1 MNLFKRL
8 ITLAVFSSAIVG
20 WVGAEAIPPIDKTP
34 VIVFINGKKYY
45 IHTVKAGDTLYSIAK
60 AYEVSEAAI
69 KECNPSSADGLKIDQ
84 TIKIPVPEKVQ
95 AEARAEKKRKREYLN
110 HKIKAGETLY
120 GIARDY
126 NISVATLMEDNP
138 DVNPQ
143 TLIIGQTLWVR
154 KAEIGSSSEQEAKA
168 DMAEYA
174 DNLNKATDDGYI
186 YHVVMP
192 GETIYSLARRF
203 GITENEFVAMN
214 DVDGGLK
221 SGAVVRVPDPDHNI
235 KQVAELAEADAAK
248 EQAQPAG
255 GRHAGNVSFRA
266 IPLSETLEVALMLP
280 LEVSSRP
287 NASYVEFYQGFLLGL
302 EELKEQG
309 RGAVNL
315 TLYNTAH
322 DQLKVQQIVGSESFA
337 STDLIVGPVYEDELK
352 PVVDFAEANGVPVVS
367 PLANLSAVESPTLFQ
382 LAPAAENKYDKIDNL
397 IDGGRDIYLI
407 YASANDGEFEKEI
420 LAELEGKPRYSY
432 TYSYNQ
438 RSIFTPRDASSPAIS
453 DIADVLKG
461 ERPCLFIVLANSE
474 TDVDRILGTIS
485 SANTSIVERGTKSAQ
500 YVVLG
505 TSRWGRFNN
514 IDHTSFFNNNVVMIS
529 TYHAKRD
536 SEAVRDFDSR
546 YIETY
551 GMLPSLYSYR
561 GYDAAMIF
569 VAGMRS
575 DIEYRMLDK
584 RYAPL
589 QTEYKFRQTGEGGRY
604 VNQEWMRVNYN
615 SNYTITLE

>member
-8 ITLAVFSSAIVG
+8 ITLAMFSTAVVG
-20 WVGAEAIPPIDKTP
+20 WVGVQALPPVEKTP

-45 IHTVKAGDTLYSIAK
+45 IHTVKSGDTLYSIAK
-60 AYEVSEAAI
+60 AYEVSEAVI
-69 KECNPSSADGLKIDQ
+69 KECNPGAADGLKIDQ

-95 AEARAEKKRKREYLN
+95 AEARAEKKRKREYLS

-143 TLIIGQTLWVR
+143 ALNVGKSLWVR
-154 KAEIGSSSEQEAKA
+154 KAEIGSSSEQEAK
-168 DMAEYA
+168 DDITEYA
-174 DNLNKATDDGYI
+174 DNLNRAADDGYI

-192 GETIYSLARRF
+192 GETIYSLARRY

-221 SGAVVRVPDPDHNI
+221 SGAVVRVPDPDRNA
-235 KQVAELAEADAAK
+235 KEVAELAQAEAAAQNQG
-248 EQAQPAG
+248 EQG
-255 GRHAGNVSFRA
+255 HGNVDVAFRS
-266 IPLSETLEVALMLP
+266 IPSSEPLDIALMLP
-280 LEVSSRP
+280 LEVSSKP

-302 EELKEQG
+302 ERLKEEG

-315 TLYNTAH
+315 TVYNTGH
-322 DQLKVQQIVGSESFA
+322 DQLKVKEIVDNGAFDA
-337 STDLIVGPVYEDELK
+337 TDLVVGPVYEDELK
-352 PVVDFAEANGVPVVS
+352 PVVEFAEKRGVPVVS
-367 PLANLSAVESPTLFQ
+367 PLANLSAVQSPVLYQ
-382 LAPAAENKYDKIDNL
+382 LSPAPEQKYAKIGNL

-407 YASANDGEFEKEI
+407 YASSNDSEFEREI
-420 LAELEGKPRYSY
+420 IAELEGKSRYSY
-432 TYSYNQ
+432 TYSFNQ
-438 RSIFTPRDASSPAIS
+438 KSIFTPRDASSPAIA
-453 DIADVLKG
+453 DMADVLKG
-461 ERPCLFIVLANSE
+461 ERPCLFIVLANAE
-474 TDVDRILGTIS
+474 TDVDRILATIS

-536 SEAVRDFDSR
+536 SAAVRDFDSR
-546 YIETY
+546 YIKSY
-551 GMLPSLYSYR
+551 GTLPSLYSYR
-561 GYDAAMIF
+561 GYDAAVIF
-569 VAGMRS
+569 GGGMRS
-575 DIEYRMLDK
+575 DIDYRMLDK
-584 RYAPL
+584 RYVPL
-589 QTEYKFRQTGEGGRY
+589 QTEYKFLQTEGNGRY